1 MTKQQPNANEKLVYV
16 GTYTHKGASE
26 GIYIYRLEMATGALT
41 LAGVAGG
48 VQNPSFLALDPQRRY
63 LYAVNE
69 TMEFAGQPGGGISA
83 FAVDAQ
89 TGALTFIN
97 SQRTHGGAPCHVSV
111 DQTGRFVYVANY
123 MGGNAAAFLVRA
135 GGGLQPASAVVQHA
149 GSGVNP
155 HRQEGPHA
163 HSITLDPTNRF
174 AFVADLGIDR
184 VMVYRL
190 DLEGG
195 TLPPHTA
202 PSVEVE
208 AGAGP
213 RHMAFHPNG
222 RYAYLIT
229 EMGNTIVAFAYD
241 AAQGTLDAL
250 QTVPALPDDFTG
262 LSHCAD
268 IHVTPSGK
276 FLYGSNRGHDSLV
289 IYAIDAET
297 GLLAYVGHAPTLG
310 KTPRNFAIDPTGTY
324 LFAANQDSDSIVTFR
339 IDPQTGKLTPTGQV
353 TEVPMPVCVIIA

>member
-1 MTKQQPNANEKLVYV
+1 MYDHNEDRLVYV
-16 GTYTHKGASE
+16 GTYTHKGTSE
-26 GIYIYRLEMATGALT
+26 GIYIYRLAMATGELT
-41 LAGVAGG
+41 PVGVAGG
-48 VQNPSFLALDPQRRY
+48 VQNPSFLALDPQY
-63 LYAVNE
+63 QHLYAVNE
-69 TMEFAGQPGGGISA
+69 TMEFDGQPGGGVSA
-83 FAVDAQ
+83 FAVDSQ

-123 MGGNAAAFLVRA
+123 MGGNAAAFPVRA
-135 GGGLQPASAVVQHA
+135 GGGLAPASSVVQHT

-155 HRQEGPHA
+155 RRQEGPHA

-174 AFVADLGIDR
+174 AFVADLGIDK

-195 TLPPHTA
+195 TLPPHTP

-208 AGAGP
+208 AGTGP

-229 EMGNTIVAFAYD
+229 EMGNAIITFTYD
-241 AAQGTLDAL
+241 AARGTLDAR
-250 QTVPALPDDFTG
+250 QTVPALPVDFTG
-262 LSHCAD
+262 QSTCAD
-268 IHVTPSGK
+268 IHVAPSGK
-276 FLYGSNRGHDSLV
+276 FLYGSNRGHDSIV
-289 IYAIDAET
+289 IYAIDAQT
-297 GLLAYVGHAPTLG
+297 GLLVYTEHMPSLG

-324 LFAANQDSDSIVTFR
+324 LFAAHQDSDSIVTFR
-339 IDPQTGKLTPTGQV
+339 IDAETGQLAPTGRV
-353 TEVPMPVCVIIA
+353 TNVPMPVCVRIL

>member
-1 MTKQQPNANEKLVYV
+1 MLDRSEERLVYV
-16 GTYTHKGASE
+16 GTYTHKGTSE
-26 GIYIYRLEMATGALT
+26 GIYIYRLAMATGVLT
-41 LAGVAGG
+41 PVGVAGG

-69 TMEFAGQPGGGISA
+69 TMTFDGQPGGGITA
-83 FAVDAQ
+83 FAVDLQ
-89 TGALTFIN
+89 SGALTYIN
-97 SQRTHGGAPCHVSV
+97 SQCTHGGAPCHVSV

-123 MGGNAAAFLVRA
+123 MGGNVAAFPVRA
-135 GGGLQPASAVVQHA
+135 DGGLDPASAVVQHT

-155 HRQEGPHA
+155 RRQEGPHA

-174 AFVADLGIDR
+174 AFVADLGIDK

-190 DLEGG
+190 DLESG
-195 TLPPHTA
+195 TLPPHTPPA
-202 PSVEVE
+202 VGVE

-229 EMGNTIVAFAYD
+229 EMGNTIIAYAYD
-241 AAQGTLDAL
+241 AARGTLDAR
-250 QTVPALPDDFTG
+250 QTVPALPVDFTG
-262 LSHCAD
+262 QSTCAD
-268 IHVTPSGK
+268 IHVAPSGK
-276 FLYGSNRGHDSLV
+276 FLYGSNRGHDSIV

-297 GLLAYVGHAPTLG
+297 GLLTYVGHAPTLG
-310 KTPRNFAIDPTGTY
+310 KTPRNFALDPTGTY
-324 LFAANQDSDSIVTFR
+324 LFVAHQDSNTIVTFR
-339 IDPQTGKLTPTGQV
+339 IDLETGHLTPTGQV

>member
-1 MTKQQPNANEKLVYV
+1 MHNDNQDRLVYV

-26 GIYIYRLEMATGALT
+26 GIYIYRLDMATGALT
-41 LAGVAGG
+41 PVGVAGG

-69 TMEFAGQPGGGISA
+69 TMTFAGQPGGGVSA
-83 FAVDAQ
+83 FAVDSQ

-97 SQRTHGGAPCHVSV
+97 SQRTHGGAPCYVSV
-111 DQTGRFVYVANY
+111 DQTGRYVYVANY
-123 MGGNAAAFLVRA
+123 MGGNAVAFPVRA
-135 GGGLQPASAVVQHA
+135 GGGLDPASSVVQHT

-155 HRQEGPHA
+155 RRQEGPHA
-163 HSITLDPTNRF
+163 HSITLDSMNRF
-174 AFVADLGIDR
+174 AFVADLGIDK
-184 VMVYRL
+184 VMIYRL

-195 TLPPHTA
+195 TLPPHTP
-202 PSVEVE
+202 PSVAVE

-250 QTVPALPDDFTG
+250 QTVPALPEAFTG
-262 LSHCAD
+262 QSTCAD
-268 IHVTPSGK
+268 IHVAPSGK

-289 IYAIDAET
+289 IYAIDAGT
-297 GLLAYVGHAPTLG
+297 GLLTYVGHAPTLG
-310 KTPRNFAIDPTGTY
+310 QTPRNFAIDPTGAY
-324 LFAANQDSDSIVTFR
+324 LFAAHQDSDSIVTFR
-339 IDPQTGKLTPTGQV
+339 IDSESGQLTPTGQV
-353 TEVPMPVCVIIA
+353 TDVPMPVCVRIL